1 VTTTD
6 KFQLALFISGAS
18 PNSARAVNN
27 IKVVCEEHLNGN
39 YSLEV
44 IDVHQRPEV
53 AEQEQIIALPTL
65 IKRAPGL
72 ERRLVGDLSDKARV
86 LRGLGISI

>member
-1 VTTTD
+1 MATTD

-27 IKVVCEEHLNGN
+27 IKVVCEEFLKDN
-39 YSLEV
+39 YTLEV

-53 AEQEQIIALPTL
+53 AEKEQIIALPTL
-65 IKRAPGL
+65 IKRTPGL